1 MVYKLIDVDSSIGP
15 VGAVVSGV
23 DLSQPLSTECKEE
36 IHRAWL
42 ENHVLFFHDQD
53 LTPAQQ
59 ADFAANFG
67 ALDVYPFM
75 KAVDTHPN
83 VIPIIKEADAK
94 MNFGGD
100 WHTDTSYQPLPPKAT
115 LLYALEVP
123 ETGGDT
129 LFANATMAYESLS
142 EAMRKTLEPL
152 TGVFSPK
159 MVHGSGGDYN
169 SVAAKGNLGDAYGG
183 SAEIAEQEVEHPI
196 IRTHVETGRKSI
208 YCSKPHTHR
217 IKGWTRDES
226 IPMFK
231 FLTKHL
237 TQEQHVTR
245 FQWRKGSLAM
255 WDNRCVF
262 HNALN
267 DYQGKRRHMHRVIVQ
282 GERPI

>member
-59 ADFAANFG
+59 ADFAVNFG

-159 MVHGSGGDYN
+159 MVHGSGGDYTV
-169 SVAAKGNLGDAYGG
+169 SY
-183 SAEIAEQEVEHPI
+183 
-196 IRTHVETGRKSI
+196 T
-208 YCSKPHTHR
+208 
-217 IKGWTRDES
+217 
-226 IPMFK
+226 
-231 FLTKHL
+231 HL
-237 TQEQHVTR
+237 TLPT
-245 FQWRKGSLAM
+245 
-255 WDNRCVF
+255 NREV
-262 HNALN
+262 
-267 DYQGKRRHMHRVIVQ
+267 
-282 GERPI
+282 